1 MDIKLKSNQIGP
13 WHTKINVPVEQG
25 LEAWFTFDTD
35 AKRFFFNRAKDKPD
49 AVIVGSPVAYPTH
62 GRFKG
67 LADYLRTAIRE
78 TDGQTLIVVGKAA
91 APIPAGASTTGDAT
105 TPFYVGNYRGASV
118 TAGVA
123 GTAYGTSLYHVQPAT
138 VTGGAARANDTG
150 GGGATSAVTSVG
162 AGEVPTEWGLRVL
175 RTSSAMA
182 TKVQNLTR
190 NTMAQGTDLRARAL
204 ADSVFQIGSGAA
216 VFGGEVDISAVAIFS
231 RAITDAELNQVA
243 TAMRKRMLRLGI
255 NV

>member
-150 GGGATSAVTSVG
+150 GGATSAVTSVG

>member
-1 MDIKLKSNQIGP
+1 MGIKLKSNQIGP

-49 AVIVGSPVAYPTH
+49 AVIVGTPVAYPTH

-67 LADYLRTAIRE
+67 LVNYLRTAVRE

-118 TAGVA
+118 TEGVA
-123 GTAYGTSLYHVQPAT
+123 GTAYGASLYHVQPAT
-138 VTGGAARANDTG
+138 FTGGASRANDTG
-150 GGGATSAVTSVG
+150 GATSSVTSVG
-162 AGEVPTEWGLRVL
+162 TGEVPTDWGLRVM
-175 RTSSAMA
+175 RTSSAMV

-190 NTMAQGTDLRARAL
+190 NTMAQGNDQRVRAL
-204 ADSVFQIGSGAA
+204 ADSVFQIGSGTAA
-216 VFGGEVDISAVAIFS
+216 FGGEVDISAVAIFS
-231 RAITDAELNQVA
+231 RAITDAELNEVA
-243 TAMRKRMLRLGI
+243 SAMRKRMLRLGI